1 MPSTGIGGDRDGG
14 WSVRL
19 NTFTDRKPLV
29 FSFSPSQVLKMN
41 LKNKCSGTD
50 TLFVSLTDLE
60 SLSDGVSDL
69 QQFMLGGELS
79 QG

>member
-1 MPSTGIGGDRDGG
+1 MVVG
-14 WSVRL
+14 VFRL

-29 FSFSPSQVLKMN
+29 FSFSLSHVLKMN
-41 LKNKCSGTD
+41 LKNKCSGTNA
-50 TLFVSLTDLE
+50 LFVSLTDLE